1 MHILDLARNHKP
13 PIEVQF
19 IRYLVG
25 KPHFDQQ
32 VSMKLQELTEH
43 VVGPKAHHRN
53 WKIPEAN
60 RTCWK
65 LGSVDCRK

>member
-25 KPHFDQQ
+25 KPHFNQQ
-32 VSMKLQELTEH
+32 VSMKLRELTEH
-43 VVGPKAHHRN
+43 VVGPKSHHRN
-53 WKIPEAN
+53 
-60 RTCWK
+60 
-65 LGSVDCRK
+65 